1 MKLLPF
7 SHALRVFRIPCSF
20 SGILIDPV
28 VQSGYIG
35 ARQFFFTLD
44 VQLIFMSAFQ
54 KILLHAI
61 FMNWEAQMNS
71 RKVFLVPALVLALAG
86 ALTGIANA
94 QDTTGPKAEAVK
106 KEVLKLEEEKLK
118 AFQST
123 GTDKNI
129 CPDWVQDNDAENIVH
144 INADGTEDTKAGLIK
159 DLQKQNRIL
168 HSLHYGPQHIHVY
181 GDGSNGTTAVTTYS
195 TFDDIEVYGN
205 RTKSEH
211 HAIDVWVKR
220 DGKWWFVV
228 HSVHNLPS
236 PEALKRQ
243 AEKTKEN

>member
-1 MKLLPF
+1 MDIRKVILLP
-7 SHALRVFRIPCSF
+7 ALS
-20 SGILIDPV
+20 L
-28 VQSGYIG
+28 
-35 ARQFFFTLD
+35 
-44 VQLIFMSAFQ
+44 M
-54 KILLHAI
+54 
-61 FMNWEAQMNS
+61 
-71 RKVFLVPALVLALAG
+71 LAG
-86 ALTGIANA
+86 AFTGIAWA
-94 QDTTGPKAEAVK
+94 QDSTGPKAEAVK
-106 KEVLKLEEEKLK
+106 QEILKLEEVKLK

-129 CPDWVQDNDAENIVH
+129 CPEWVQENDAENIVH
-144 INADGTEDTKAGLIK
+144 INADGTEDSKAGLIK

-211 HAIDVWVKR
+211 HAVDVWVKR

-243 AEKTKEN
+243 AEKTK

>member
-1 MKLLPF
+1 MLASALLQEPEGYMDIRKVILLP
-7 SHALRVFRIPCSF
+7 ALS
-20 SGILIDPV
+20 L
-28 VQSGYIG
+28 
-35 ARQFFFTLD
+35 
-44 VQLIFMSAFQ
+44 M
-54 KILLHAI
+54 
-61 FMNWEAQMNS
+61 
-71 RKVFLVPALVLALAG
+71 LAG
-86 ALTGIANA
+86 AFTGIARA
-94 QDTTGPKAEAVK
+94 QDSTGPKAEAVK
-106 KEVLKLEEEKLK
+106 QEILKLEEVKLK

-129 CPDWVQDNDAENIVH
+129 CPEWVQENDAENIVH
-144 INADGTEDTKAGLIK
+144 INADGTEDSKAGLIK

-181 GDGSNGTTAVTTYS
+181 GDGSDGTTAVTTYS

-211 HAIDVWVKR
+211 HAADVWVKR

-243 AEKTKEN
+243 AEKTK